1 MKLLQSKCP
10 GFPTSRGRRWRE
22 QPGGWAGD
30 TGEGRGRTGVHMWL
44 WQEVRAEGGRM
55 MGGGGGPR
63 NQDVSAWCDVQRAS
77 ARPGAA
83 LFLFW
88 HTRDSLSVS
97 LSLCLTHMHT
107 HIDTHLLW
115 IYIARTVNFLP
126 PSCPFLTFFFLLH
139 SFTQFFHWSFR
150 QSPQLACEQNSRIHT
165 PYPLFLHN

>member
-1 MKLLQSKCP
+1 MERTAWGLSWRQARAGEGQVSTC
-10 GFPTSRGRRWRE
+10 GCGRRY
-22 QPGGWAGD
+22 
-30 TGEGRGRTGVHMWL
+30 
-44 WQEVRAEGGRM
+44 VRKEGGRW
-55 MGGGGGPR
+55 GGGGDLR

-97 LSLCLTHMHT
+97 LSAPHTCTHRHT
-107 HIDTHLLW
+107 DTHLLC

-126 PSCPFLTFFFLLH
+126 PSCPFHTFFFFLLH

-150 QSPQLACEQNSRIHT
+150 QSPQLACERNGLIRT
-165 PYPLFLHN
+165 PYLFFLRD